1 MQISVQSGPCPIT
14 GKITYALYDGALPVI
29 AATIYLRHLG
39 SEVDLGVNT
48 LAARAHALKLF
59 FEFLHDNG
67 ASFWELTPALVKQ
80 YKRSHLSRKE
90 TDHKFLLKRK
100 TAQQYLSAVKGLV
113 QYWRAQSNNDP
124 LFIDQAAEMDG
135 IRRKRSLPG
144 ALHTTWYAPVPSALW
159 RIRIPI
165 EERHDRQRYKGLS
178 REACQKVMTVLNR
191 TAHHT
196 KQETMLFYRD
206 RAIWIFLLMT
216 GLRKGEL
223 CRIRCEDVNAVA
235 GTISLN
241 DRAEDARLGNL
252 KTGPGE
258 IFVTARNPYWKYLD
272 SWLLEG
278 RWIAEEMLHAH
289 GLDDHGLLFT
299 NHNGAPL
306 TQAAVDHLF
315 VRLKAAC
322 RFGDEMHFHPH
333 ITRHTV
339 ATLMLDNG
347 VALTE
352 IQRFLRHQSA
362 ISTELYAKVAAPSYR
377 AAMERFWQSLEVTP

>member
-1 MQISVQSGPCPIT
+1 MQISVQSGLCPIT
-14 GKITYALYDGALPVI
+14 GKITYALYNGDLPVI

-39 SEVDLGVNT
+39 NEVDLGANT
-48 LAARAHALKLF
+48 LSARAHALKIF
-59 FEFLHDNG
+59 FEFLRDNG
-67 ASFWELTPALVKQ
+67 ASFWELTPALVRQ
-80 YKRSHLSRKE
+80 YKQSHLSQKGGN
-90 TDHKFLLKRK
+90 HKFLLKRK
-100 TAQQYLSAVKGLV
+100 TAQQYLSAVKGLI

-124 LFIDQAAEMDG
+124 LFINQGAEMDG
-135 IRRKRSLPG
+135 IRRKRRQPGSL
-144 ALHTTWYAPVPSALW
+144 HITWYAPIPSALW

-165 EERHDRQRYKGLS
+165 EERHDLRHYKGLS
-178 REACQKVMTVLNR
+178 REACQKVMAILNR
-191 TAHHT
+191 AARRT
-196 KQETMLFYRD
+196 KMETMLFYRD
-206 RAIWIFLLMT
+206 RAVWTFLLMS

-223 CRIRCEDVNAVA
+223 CRIRCEDVNAIA

-241 DRAEDARLGNL
+241 DRAEDAWLGEL

-278 RWIAEEMLHAH
+278 RWIAEEMLRAR

-299 NHNGAPL
+299 NRNGAPL

-315 VRLKAAC
+315 TRLKVTC
-322 RFGDEMHFHPH
+322 GFRDEARFHPH

-339 ATLMLDNG
+339 ATLMLNNG

-362 ISTELYAKVAAPSYR
+362 LSTELYAKVAAPNYR
-377 AAMERFWQSLEVTP
+377 AAMERFWLSLEVTP